1 LTWFD
6 PRTNSLENNNYYND
20 NSYIECD
27 VEYAP
32 DEPHGAYNFPNE
44 FESYKDPYYFEGRLI
59 SPSFSI
65 AIGVA
70 ELSYK
75 INAVAKN
82 LDRPLKIGIQ
92 AYNNGG
98 KKQMTHFP
106 YFKRIVNRLREKEN
120 EIGYTDEEIAL
131 ILNETNAE
139 ISKIEYHKKG
149 REPETEEWSLQD

>member
-32 DEPHGAYNFPNE
+32 DEPHGKYNFPNE

-75 INAVAKN
+75 TNKDAKPTMSN
-82 LDRPLKIGIQ
+82 GLEE
-92 AYNNGG
+92 YNGG
-98 KKQMTHFP
+98 GDPNYLEHVT
-106 YFKRIVNRLREKEN
+106 EKLKDL
-120 EIGYTDEEIAL
+120 GYSSQDIAKL
-131 ILNETNAE
+131 L
-139 ISKIEYHKKG
+139 S
-149 REPETEEWSLQD
+149 